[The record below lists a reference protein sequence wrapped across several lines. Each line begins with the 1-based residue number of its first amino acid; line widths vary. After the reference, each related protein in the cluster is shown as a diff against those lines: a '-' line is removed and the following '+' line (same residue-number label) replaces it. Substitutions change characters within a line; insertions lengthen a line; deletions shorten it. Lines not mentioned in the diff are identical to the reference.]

1 MSLDRPS
8 GGRADSGME
17 AVRREL
23 MGESAAALG
32 RIGRRVVATLAELRA
47 TGERDP
53 ATASD
58 REARLY
64 ACAEAVWLYFVQRE
78 VCGLTNHDGVIEAYE
93 IPREVLTRVGASRPS
108 RWVPGDGPP

>member
-1 MSLDRPS
+1 MSLDRPG

-47 TGERDP
+47 HGEGKAADP
-53 ATASD
+53 AG
-58 REARLY
+58 REVALY

-78 VCGLTNHDGVIEAYE
+78 VCGLTNHDGVIAAYE
-93 IPREVLTRVGASRPS
+93 IPREVLARVGASRPS
-108 RWVPGDGPP
+108 GLVSGNGPR